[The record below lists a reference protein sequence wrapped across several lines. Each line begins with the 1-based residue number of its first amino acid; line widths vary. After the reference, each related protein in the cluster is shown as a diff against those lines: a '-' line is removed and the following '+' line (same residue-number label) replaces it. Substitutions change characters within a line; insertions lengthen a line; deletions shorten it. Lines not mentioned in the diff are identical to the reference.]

1 VLDASYNSCRNRH
14 CPKCQASA
22 AYRWLETRQADL
34 LPVPYY
40 HVVFTLPAAISD
52 IAFTNKAAV
61 YGALF
66 KAVSQ
71 TLLTIGADPKHLGAK
86 LGATL
91 VLHTWGS
98 AMAHHPHIHG
108 IVPGGGLSPD
118 GTRRVDCRANFF
130 LPVRVLS
137 ALFRRLMCG
146 QLAKLHAAG
155 ELKFF
160 GHNKHLV
167 DQTAFTRLLQRERR
181 RDWVVYAK
189 RPFSGPDQVL
199 AYLDR
204 YTHRIA
210 ISNSM
215 SCHRGSTAS
224 GISASWP
231 TPIVQKPL
239 QRSEPCWRTGY
250 RISTHPVM
258 VVRRWQLRQ
267 SRKTPHRASQHL
279 APIAAEKLSL
289 WRLSQGQH
297 GCARKPTR
305 HQSKQRAEHDANPHL
320 NPTHRLQTHRD
331 PALVLKLEI

>member
-1 VLDASYNSCRNRH
+1 M
-14 CPKCQASA
+14 
-22 AYRWLETRQADL
+22 
-34 LPVPYY
+34 PYY
-40 HVVFTLPAAISD
+40 HVVFTLPAAIAD
-52 IAFTNKAAV
+52 IAFTNKRSV
-61 YGALF
+61 YCALF

-98 AMAHHPHIHG
+98 AMTHHPHIHG

-118 GTRRVDCRANFF
+118 GTRWVDCRRNFF

-189 RPFSGPDQVL
+189 RPFAGPDQVL
-199 AYLDR
+199 AYLAR

-210 ISNSM
+210 ISNSRITAFDGGHVTFRVKDYRKQGKARYTTM
-215 SCHRGSTAS
+215 TLDASEFMRRFLIHVLPSGFHRIRHIGFLANTNRAKAVSKIRALLADRIPDQSKPGAGGQTEPEDAPYS
-224 GISASWP
+224 EP
-231 TPIVQKPL
+231 TPCIH
-239 QRSEPCWRTGY
+239 CGG
-250 RISTHPVM
+250 
-258 VVRRWQLRQ
+258 
-267 SRKTPHRASQHL
+267 KTILLEIIPR
-279 APIAAEKLSL
+279 
-289 WRLSQGQH
+289 
-297 GCARKPTR
+297 PTR
-305 HQSKQRAEHDANPHL
+305 LRPQANAPPIKTRSRA
-320 NPTHRLQTHRD
+320 
-331 PALVLKLEI
+331 